1 MRKERT
7 DRNPSPQNNRRG
19 CLCKDGK
26 TYSRK
31 CCDGSF
37 QAQGIGSLISEGL
50 STVVNQDT
58 TANTSSESTALP
70 SQSSSTVTSLDTTS
84 IITTTTN
91 DAYYDTSQGSST
103 IVNIDTT
110 NTNTTVSGDE
120 EPTPDPAT
128 IESIAITTG
137 TYTIGDTLPLIATFT
152 DVVTVNTTGGTPSI
166 DADLNTNTR
175 TFTYSSGSGTNQL
188 AFNYTLVN
196 GDEDITSVT
205 TSNNID
211 LNGGTIIDSNNLSIT
226 STISTPTL
234 SLDSINLPTSSN
246 GSYTN
251 IEEYSN
257 GISQNLFHMYGYQST
272 SSISSRIYY
281 SDLYVDQSY
290 QLFDIRSIEE
300 STDYVGNIIYSGQ
313 EKRIY
318 AKSTPIQIGT
328 EILDSSARSLD
339 DPNFDTAYDGMDW
352 TIPKYWAIYPFST
365 YNEGRYNN
373 GTNNVLYMK
382 QIIKVQE
389 NINGKLI
396 VTAIYNNEDAE
407 GDQWVIS

>member
-1 MRKERT
+1 MKKERT

-19 CLCKDGK
+19 CLCKDG
-26 TYSRK
+26 TYSSK

-37 QAQGIGSLISEGL
+37 QAQGIGSLTSGGS

-58 TANTSSESTALP
+58 TLNTSSESTALP

-84 IITTTTN
+84 TSTTTTN

-128 IESIAITTG
+128 LSSIGFSIG
-137 TYTIGDTLPLIATFT
+137 TYAVGDILPLIATFT
-152 DVVTVNTTGGTPSI
+152 DVVTVNTTGGTPSV
-166 DADLNTNTR
+166 DVNLNTNTR
-175 TFTYSSGSGTNQL
+175 TFTYASGSATNQL
-188 AFNYTLVN
+188 TFNYTLVS
-196 GDEDITSVT
+196 GDEDITSAT
-205 TSNNID
+205 ASNTID
-211 LNGGTIIDSNNLSIT
+211 LNGGTIIDSNNLSVT

-234 SLDSINLPTSSN
+234 SLDSINLPTPSN
-246 GSYTN
+246 GSYSN
-251 IEEYSN
+251 IEEYSD
-257 GISQNLFHMYGYQST
+257 GTSQNLFHMYAYQST
-272 SSISSRIYY
+272 SSISSRVYY
-281 SDLYVDQSY
+281 NDLYVDQSY
-290 QLFDIRSIEE
+290 QFFDIRSIEE
-300 STDYVGNIIYSGQ
+300 STDHVGNIIYSGQ
-313 EKRIY
+313 EILIY

-328 EILDSSARSLD
+328 EILDKNAKSLD
-339 DPNFDTAYDGMDW
+339 NPLFDNLYDGMDW
-352 TIPKYWAIYPFST
+352 TIPKYWAIYPFLT